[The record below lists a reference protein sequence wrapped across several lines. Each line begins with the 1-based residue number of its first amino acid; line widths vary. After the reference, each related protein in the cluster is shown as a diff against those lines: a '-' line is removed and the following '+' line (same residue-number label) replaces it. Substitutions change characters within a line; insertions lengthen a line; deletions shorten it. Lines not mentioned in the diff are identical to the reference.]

1 MVAQAALV
9 LPSDCMAADRIKC
22 AVALRRLTYFG
33 KDGQRTREKVVQHAQ
48 RNWSSSLYKI
58 SLILGLFEA
67 MA

>member
-33 KDGQRTREKVVQHAQ
+33 KDARMDRGQEKKLCNMLREIGHPRFTRSV
-48 RNWSSSLYKI
+48 
-58 SLILGLFEA
+58 
-67 MA
+67 